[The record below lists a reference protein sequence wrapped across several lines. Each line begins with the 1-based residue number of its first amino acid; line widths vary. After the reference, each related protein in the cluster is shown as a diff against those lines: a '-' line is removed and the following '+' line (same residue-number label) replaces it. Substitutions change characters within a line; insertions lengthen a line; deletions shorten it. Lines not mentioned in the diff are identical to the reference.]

1 MTKLRTVF
9 DGHECL
15 NTAVC
20 EANAGKARISKTG
33 EVFHTQYEKNDHN
46 KKSAENKK
54 AVDWERCS
62 FGREE
67 AEKAGII
74 IGKKITYQRIIK
86 TEYLGKYQK
95 IKKEGQIVE
104 LWEHFFVVKW
114 KNGWK
119 ECFVYQSLLS
129 DEIVVKGEKA

>member
-1 MTKLRTVF
+1 MTYIR
-9 DGHECL
+9 
-15 NTAVC
+15 
-20 EANAGKARISKTG
+20 
-33 EVFHTQYEKNDHN
+33 
-46 KKSAENKK
+46 SAENKK

-67 AEKAGII
+67 AEKAGIV

-86 TEYLGKYQK
+86 TQYLGKYQK

-119 ECFVYQSLLS
+119 ECFLYQSLLS
-129 DEIVVKGEKA
+129 DEIAVKGEKV

>member
-9 DGHECL
+9 DGHEYL
-15 NTAVC
+15 NAAVC

-33 EVFHTQYEKNDHN
+33 VVFHTKYEKNDHN

-67 AEKAGII
+67 AEKAGIV
-74 IGKKITYQRIIK
+74 IGKK
-86 TEYLGKYQK
+86 L
-95 IKKEGQIVE
+95 
-104 LWEHFFVVKW
+104 H
-114 KNGWK
+114 N
-119 ECFVYQSLLS
+119 
-129 DEIVVKGEKA
+129 